1 MKNITLKDI
10 AKLAKVSVS
19 TVSKSLNDS
28 DEITEIT
35 KDRVRKIAK
44 ENNYTPNYLALSL
57 RSKKTKTIGVVIPD
71 ILNYFF
77 VKTLYGI
84 EEEARKKGYKVITC
98 ISNNSY
104 ATEVKNIST
113 LTNGSVDG
121 IIMSLA
127 KGSQNQNK
135 FDHILAVIEKNI
147 PVVLFDR
154 VTDNLKCDKII
165 SDNYNGARK
174 ATKKLLEMGCKNIA
188 LFTKFNDLSVV
199 KDRENGYRSVLKANN
214 LLNESYILNINDVSD
229 CENLIQE
236 FLVKNNVDAILSTNE
251 LLAIKTIKV
260 ANKVGKTVPN
270 KLKVIGFSNG
280 ILAKEFYP
288 SLSAIDLQPVRVGNE
303 VVKTLIKRLNNEIPS
318 MNFTKTVRSTLMQRD
333 STSL

>member
-10 AKLAKVSVS
+10 AKLANVSVS

-28 DEITEIT
+28 PEITHST
-35 KDRVRKIAK
+35 KEKIRKIAK
-44 ENNYTPNYLALSL
+44 ENNYSPNYIAQSL
-57 RSKKTKTIGVVIPD
+57 RSKKTKTIGVIIPD

-270 KLKVIGFSNG
+270 KLKVIPT
-280 ILAKEFYP
+280 EF
-288 SLSAIDLQPVRVGNE
+288 
-303 VVKTLIKRLNNEIPS
+303 
-318 MNFTKTVRSTLMQRD
+318 
-333 STSL
+333 